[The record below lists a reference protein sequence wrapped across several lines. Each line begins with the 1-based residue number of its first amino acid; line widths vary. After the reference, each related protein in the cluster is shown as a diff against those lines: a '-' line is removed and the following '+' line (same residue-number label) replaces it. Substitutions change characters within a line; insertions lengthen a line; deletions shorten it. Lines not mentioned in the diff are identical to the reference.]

1 MQQVTRAERP
11 LPHTA
16 FLHTSR
22 SGDWPAAELLEAKR
36 AAGATVS
43 VVIPARNEEQTIAG
57 VVSALREEL
66 LDRTGLLDE
75 LVVIDSDSTDGTAA
89 RAREAGAAV
98 HAARG
103 ILPELGAL
111 PGKGEALW
119 KSLFVTTG
127 DILVFIDADLTE
139 WDVHFVTG
147 LLGPMLHPP
156 GAQLAKGFYD
166 RVSTYQGQAA
176 GLEGGRVTELLARPL
191 LNLWWPE
198 LGGLVQPLA
207 GEWAVRRSLF
217 ESMEVPTGYGVEL
230 ATVLEAHA
238 RHGLAGLAQ
247 VDLGVRAHSHQSIHD
262 LSLMAT
268 ELLAVA
274 DRRRSRPGR
283 DAPPPPLPPQL
294 VQFGRGPDGAI
305 RPIRRDVPSAVRPE
319 ATSLAAYR
327 CKELHR

>member
-1 MQQVTRAERP
+1 M
-11 LPHTA
+11 
-16 FLHTSR
+16 
-22 SGDWPAAELLEAKR
+22 
-36 AAGATVS
+36 
-43 VVIPARNEEQTIAG
+43 VIPARNEEATIAG
-57 VVSALREEL
+57 VVAALRGEL
-66 LDRTGLLDE
+66 VDRAGLVDE
-75 LVVIDSDSTDGTAA
+75 LVVIDSDSADGTAV
-89 RAREAGAAV
+89 RAREAGATV
-98 HAARG
+98 NAARD
-103 ILPELGAL
+103 ILPGLGTL

-127 DILVFIDADLTE
+127 EILVFIDADLTE
-139 WDVHFVTG
+139 WGVHFVTG

-156 GAQLAKGFYD
+156 HAQLVKGFYD
-166 RVSTYQGQAA
+166 RVSTFQGQAA

-230 ATVLEAHA
+230 ATVLEAHE
-238 RHGLAGLAQ
+238 RHGSAGLAQ
-247 VDLGVRAHSHQSIHD
+247 VDLGARAHSHQSIHD

-274 DRRRSRPGR
+274 DRRRNRPAAQ
-283 DAPPPPLPPQL
+283 DAPHQPQL
-294 VQFGRGPDGAI
+294 VQFSRDPGGTV

-319 ATSLAAYR
+319 ATGLPAYR
-327 CKELHR
+327 SKELYR